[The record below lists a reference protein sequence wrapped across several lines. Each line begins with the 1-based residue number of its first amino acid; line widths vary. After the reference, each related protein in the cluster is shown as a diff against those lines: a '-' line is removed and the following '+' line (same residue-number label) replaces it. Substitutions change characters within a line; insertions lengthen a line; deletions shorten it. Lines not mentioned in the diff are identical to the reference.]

1 VQQLEEG
8 RFLGVVRELF
18 RQEGIIVSEAAYY
31 EQAYQGWHCHEHHH
45 ISLLIKGG
53 NREQRSGAE
62 QEVGA
67 GQLLFYNS
75 GERHKNSHTQHPSK
89 NINVEITADFLSKY
103 ELQFSASERYPEQ
116 RANMKNVLL
125 KIYRECIYG
134 DAIAAATIPS
144 LLLPCFEPPLANK
157 RSMPPW
163 ILQLKTLLL
172 DRWDET
178 PALEELSLIL
188 GVHPVT
194 ISRYFPLYF
203 NCSLGEYMRKI
214 KIEKAIQ
221 MIQTRQMPLTAI
233 AHACGFFDQSHFT
246 RTFKQVTGFLPKQF
260 QQLSAG

>member
-1 VQQLEEG
+1 
-8 RFLGVVRELF
+8 
-18 RQEGIIVSEAAYY
+18 
-31 EQAYQGWHCHEHHH
+31 
-45 ISLLIKGG
+45 
-53 NREQRSGAE
+53 
-62 QEVGA
+62 
-67 GQLLFYNS
+67 
-75 GERHKNSHTQHPSK
+75 
-89 NINVEITADFLSKY
+89 
-103 ELQFSASERYPEQ
+103 
-116 RANMKNVLL
+116 
-125 KIYRECIYG
+125 
-134 DAIAAATIPS
+134 
-144 LLLPCFEPPLANK
+144 
-157 RSMPPW
+157 MPPW